1 MLKLGQLPTKL
12 GYPGKL
18 KQKISLKKEDE
29 VEGINEELISK
40 SKNERKNDFIEVR
53 EMRSKG
59 QSSLFKEPPG
69 NDENVHIERERKSK
83 FDSNKINKPI
93 NNNEI
98 KKTEKTKKVD
108 DSESLEKFGKIEKAA
123 KMNNNKNSNNFESKK
138 VTPKNNFSVTQSPKK
153 SIVKKKAKNS
163 YSDCS
168 DCDEGGEGSNE
179 ENKMKTSMTEKFRR
193 LIS

>member
-1 MLKLGQLPTKL
+1 M
-12 GYPGKL
+12 
-18 KQKISLKKEDE
+18 KKEDE

-59 QSSLFKEPPG
+59 QSSLFKESPG